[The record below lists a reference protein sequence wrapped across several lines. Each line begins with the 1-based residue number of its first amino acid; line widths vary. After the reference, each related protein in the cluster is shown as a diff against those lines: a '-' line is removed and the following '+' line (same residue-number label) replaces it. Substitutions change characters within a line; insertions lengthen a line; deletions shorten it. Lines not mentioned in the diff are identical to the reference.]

1 MDSTRFREAMRLYA
15 SGVCIVASGSGEQRH
30 GMTVSSV
37 TSVSAEPPL
46 VLVCLNRK
54 ASSHDP
60 MTVAPAFSVNI
71 LAAHQTEVAMAFAG
85 ATGLSGPCKFEIGR
99 WFQDAAPVLDAALQ
113 TLLCEP
119 AGRHDAGTHTI
130 LIGRV
135 AKALGSGGDG
145 ALVNF
150 DGAMREVAASAP
162 RPPEWSAP

>member
-1 MDSTRFREAMRLYA
+1 MDSTRFRQAMRLYA
-15 SGVCIVASGSGEQRH
+15 SGVCIVASGSGEQRQ

-60 MTVAPAFSVNI
+60 MTAAPAFSVNI
-71 LAAHQTEVAMAFAG
+71 LTAYQLEVAMAFAG
-85 ATGLSGPCKFEIGR
+85 ATGLSGPGKFEVGE
-99 WFQDAAPVLDAALQ
+99 WSQSSAPVLDTALQ

-119 AGRHDAGTHTI
+119 VERHCAGTHTI

-135 AKALGSGGDG
+135 VEALGSGGG
-145 ALVNF
+145 SALVNF
-150 DGAMREVAASAP
+150 DGAMREVAASTRQA
-162 RPPEWSAP
+162 A

>member
-1 MDSTRFREAMRLYA
+1 MDPTRFRQAMRLHA
-15 SGVCIVASGSGEQRH
+15 AGVCIVATGSGQERH

-46 VLVCLNRK
+46 VLVCLNRT
-54 ASSHDP
+54 ASCHDP
-60 MTVAPAFSVNI
+60 ITAAPAFSVNI
-71 LAAHQTEVAMAFAG
+71 LASRQTDVAMAFAG
-85 ATGLSGPCKFEIGR
+85 ATGLSGTRKFEIGR
-99 WFQDAAPVLDAALQ
+99 WTQASAPVLDGALQ

-135 AKALGSGGDG
+135 IEALGFGGDG

-150 DGAMREVAASAP
+150 DGAMREVAASSRQA
-162 RPPEWSAP
+162 A